1 MYSSSSRPPLD
12 LPSHLRNSHEKLSVN
27 GANAV
32 NGINGRTSTHNSIRN
47 GLENGSDAYI
57 DGGAASNGH
66 ANGYSNTHSNGNGS
80 AGRHHMNGDSHHEPT
95 LNSLPNGRSSAGSWD
110 YRSRSSMNGSTY
122 SVNEQPNASSQNGRR
137 SPGPA
142 NGFNRLSNGAGDR
155 NSFASTNGTIS
166 NATVDSPRP
175 ITTSDSEHQN
185 RFSNPQPL
193 PNPHSTGP
201 LTYQSPLL
209 PSTPVPTNNSLPIPE
224 TPGRSTSTSPQP
236 QLQPQPQRFSSLSSP
251 PTYPPPSSPS
261 QNSLQHPGSTQ
272 LKHRHT
278 LEVPKVGSGRN
289 SRDGNDAVF
298 TSGRFS
304 PTSVATAGARRG
316 SSSINRRNT
325 QSIHSNMPHEEVPPD
340 EDALRWA
347 EAVRQKRASKRR
359 KKDEEDDD
367 RVVVGTK
374 VDQNHVN
381 WVTAY
386 NMLTGIRF
394 TVSRTNAKLDRP
406 LTDADFEAKHKFSFD
421 M

>member
-1 MYSSSSRPPLD
+1 MPHFEEMPSFLNDDPGSMYSSTRPPID
-12 LPSHLRNSHEKLSVN
+12 LPSHLRNSHEKSSVN
-27 GANAV
+27 GANGV
-32 NGINGRTSTHNSIRN
+32 NGRTSTHTSIRN
-47 GLENGSDAYI
+47 GLDSGSDVYI
-57 DGGAASNGH
+57 DGASNGTGM
-66 ANGYSNTHSNGNGS
+66 NS
-80 AGRHHMNGDSHHEPT
+80 RHQMNGDSHHDAT

-122 SVNEQPNASSQNGRR
+122 SVNDQPNVPAQNGRR

-142 NGFNRLSNGAGDR
+142 NGFNRISNGTGDR

-166 NATVDSPRP
+166 NATLDVPRP

-185 RFSNPQPL
+185 RIPSPQSVPNPQ
-193 PNPHSTGP
+193 STGP
-201 LTYQSPLL
+201 LAYQSPLL
-209 PSTPVPTNNSLPIPE
+209 PSTPVPTNSLPVPE
-224 TPGRSTSTSPQP
+224 TPARSTNSASPH
-236 QLQPQPQRFSSLSSP
+236 RLSSA
-251 PTYPPPSSPS
+251 PTYPPATSASQSSF
-261 QNSLQHPGSTQ
+261 QHPGSTQ

-278 LEVPKVGSGRN
+278 LEVPKVGPSRN

-304 PTSVATAGARRG
+304 PTSVATGARRG
-316 SSSINRRNT
+316 SASINRRNT

-340 EDALRWA
+340 EDAVRWA

-359 KKDEEDDD
+359 RKDEEDDD

-394 TVSRTNAKLDRP
+394 TVSRTNAKLDRS

>member
-1 MYSSSSRPPLD
+1 MPHFEEMPSFVNGDTGPMYSSTRPPFD
-12 LPSHLRNSHEKLSVN
+12 LPSHLRNSHEKLSN
-27 GANAV
+27 GANGV
-32 NGINGRTSTHNSIRN
+32 NGRTSTHTSIRS
-47 GLENGSDAYI
+47 GLENGSDVYI
-57 DGGAASNGH
+57 DGA
-66 ANGYSNTHSNGNGS
+66 SNGNGTT
-80 AGRHHMNGDSHHEPT
+80 GRHQMNEDSHHDAT

-110 YRSRSSMNGSTY
+110 NRSRSTNGSTY
-122 SVNEQPNASSQNGRR
+122 SVNEQSNGTAQNGRR
-137 SPGPA
+137 SPGPS
-142 NGFNRLSNGAGDR
+142 NDRNRLSHGTEDGD
-155 NSFASTNGTIS
+155 SLASTNGTIS
-166 NATVDSPRP
+166 NTTVDASRP
-175 ITTSDSEHQN
+175 ITTSTSEHQN
-185 RFSNPQPL
+185 RIPSHQPAFNPQ
-193 PNPHSTGP
+193 STGP

-209 PSTPVPTNNSLPIPE
+209 PSTPVPANPIPTPE
-224 TPGRSTSTSPQP
+224 TPARSINSYSPH
-236 QLQPQPQRFSSLSSP
+236 RLSSP
-251 PTYPPPSSPS
+251 PQYPPPPSPS

-278 LEVPKVGSGRN
+278 LEVPKVGPGRN

-304 PTSVATAGARRG
+304 PTSVATGGAGARRG

-325 QSIHSNMPHEEVPPD
+325 QSIHSNMPHEEIPPD
-340 EDALRWA
+340 EDMLRWQ